1 MSSLSI
7 EERKFNMLLDES
19 SIFNF
24 NTLEVDM
31 EFEKYGNSLEFD
43 FDIQSLQESI
53 EQERKSYF
61 NR

>member
-1 MSSLSI
+1 
-7 EERKFNMLLDES
+7 
-19 SIFNF
+19 
-24 NTLEVDM
+24 M